1 MSDPAEDN
9 RGRPSRLGRGLSA
22 LIGEVEAMNVRP
34 VAQPAAA
41 SSPGEA
47 VPAGTNA
54 TPGGQGASEIALDN
68 IRRNPAQPRRTF
80 TEENLR
86 ELAESLKAK
95 GVLQAIL
102 VRPDPKE
109 EGKYQI
115 IAGERR
121 WRAARMA
128 GLTSIPAVIR
138 NADELELLEIGI
150 IENVQRSD
158 LNPIEEAEAYEAL
171 MKRFG
176 RTQESLASSVGKSRA
191 HITNTLRLLQLPD
204 GARTHVREG
213 RISAGHARAALGA
226 PDPEGLIELA
236 VEKGLSVRE
245 VEARARDARNNAPI
259 ETKSMDSLAPP
270 VKDINTEAL
279 EADISRT
286 LGLDVDIRHGKH
298 GGEIRIKYRDLEQLD
313 EVCRRLTAKR
323 RAPE

>member
-22 LIGEVEAMNVRP
+22 LIGEVEAMNTRP
-34 VAQPAAA
+34 ATQAPATQSDAPAQQPPPADR
-41 SSPGEA
+41 P
-47 VPAGTNA
+47 N
-54 TPGGQGASEIALDN
+54 EIAIDL

-80 TEENLR
+80 SEENLR
-86 ELAESLKAK
+86 ELADSLKAK

-102 VRPDPKE
+102 VRPDPKD
-109 EGKYQI
+109 EGKFQI

-128 GLTSIPAVIR
+128 GLTHIPAIVR
-138 NADELELLEIGI
+138 SVDELELLEIGI

-158 LNPIEEAEAYEAL
+158 LNAIEEAEAYDAL

-176 RTQESLASSVGKSRA
+176 KTQESLAASVGKSRA
-191 HITNTLRLLQLPD
+191 HIANTLRLLQLPD
-204 GARTHVREG
+204 SARAHVRDG

-226 PDPEGLIELA
+226 PDPEALVELA

-245 VEARARDARNNAPI
+245 VEARAREARDGGPI
-259 ETKSMDSLAPP
+259 ETKSMPGSAEPM
-270 VKDINTEAL
+270 KDINTEAL

-286 LGLDVDIRHGKH
+286 LGLDVDIRHGRN

-313 EVCRRLTAKR
+313 DVCRRLTAKR
-323 RAPE
+323 RGPE

>member
-1 MSDPAEDN
+1 MSDPAEDH

-34 VAQPAAA
+34 AAQPAAQ
-41 SSPGEA
+41 GEA
-47 VPAGTNA
+47 GAAAPAA
-54 TPGGQGASEIALDN
+54 EPGQGASEIALDL

-128 GLTSIPAVIR
+128 GLTSIPAVVR
-138 NADELELLEIGI
+138 NVDELELLEIGI

-158 LNPIEEAEAYEAL
+158 LNPIEEAEAYDAL

-191 HITNTLRLLQLPD
+191 HITNTLRLLQLPEN
-204 GARTHVREG
+204 ARTHVREG

-226 PDPEGLIELA
+226 PDPEALIEVA

-245 VEARARDARNNAPI
+245 VEARAREARSNAPI
-259 ETKSMDSLAPP
+259 ETKSLDSLVPP

-286 LGLDVDIRHGKH
+286 LGLDVDIRHGKN

>member
-22 LIGEVEAMNVRP
+22 LIGEVEAMNTRP
-34 VAQPAAA
+34 AAQPAAQAQPGQEAAQTA
-41 SSPGEA
+41 SG
-47 VPAGTNA
+47 
-54 TPGGQGASEIALDN
+54 GASEIAIDL

-86 ELAESLKAK
+86 ELADSLKAK

-109 EGKYQI
+109 PGKYQI

-128 GLTSIPAVIR
+128 GLTSIPAVVR
-138 NADELELLEIGI
+138 NVDELELLEIGI

-191 HITNTLRLLQLPD
+191 HITNTLRLLQLPEA
-204 GARTHVREG
+204 ARLHVREG
-213 RISAGHARAALGA
+213 RVSAGHARAALGA
-226 PDPEGLIELA
+226 PDPEALLELA

-245 VEARARDARNNAPI
+245 VEARAREARDHAPI
-259 ETKSMDSLAPP
+259 ETKSMDSLTPP

-286 LGLDVDIRHGKH
+286 LGLDVDIRHGKN

-323 RAPE
+323 KALE